1 MGLGR
6 ETVEDHK
13 VKQQKGVTEE
23 PARTDA
29 ILRT

>member
-13 VKQQKGVTEE
+13 VKQQTGITEE
-23 PARTDA
+23 PERSDA